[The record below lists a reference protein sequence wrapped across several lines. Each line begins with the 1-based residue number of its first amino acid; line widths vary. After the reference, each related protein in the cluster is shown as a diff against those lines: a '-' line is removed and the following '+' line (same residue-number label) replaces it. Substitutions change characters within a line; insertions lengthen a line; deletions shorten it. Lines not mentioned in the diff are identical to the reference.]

1 LDSSGFAI
9 ILVFVTAIL
18 TAFYLGTQLQKR
30 AKNKNGDFESF
41 SKPSIELP
49 VEATHV
55 IPPEEQ
61 NVLDD
66 RERGMIRSI
75 INLDSYD
82 VRNIMAP
89 RVDIIAVEIQD
100 SLEDVATQML
110 DSGHSQL
117 PVYINT
123 IDKVVGVIH
132 ARDLLPLLNTDRP
145 WPTLDKM
152 YRAPFFVPE
161 TKRLDELLT
170 EFQKTR
176 IQMALVIDEHGGT
189 EGLVTLE
196 DLLEEIVGEIED
208 EFSTVIDHELTLADN
223 GTMTVD
229 ARTSLN
235 DIENLLGIDFTGVEV
250 DTVGGLV
257 YTVLDKIP
265 KTGDEVTCHGLHIR
279 VLSTV
284 GRRLRKLRL
293 TINIPSNTQ

>member
-1 LDSSGFAI
+1 MA
-9 ILVFVTAIL
+9 
-18 TAFYLGTQLQKR
+18 AFYLGAKLQK
-30 AKNKNGDFESF
+30 KVKSKSGHDESF
-41 SKPSIELP
+41 HGNSVPLP
-49 VEATHV
+49 VEAKN
-55 IPPEEQ
+55 IILAEEQ
-61 NVLDD
+61 TNLDD
-66 RERGMIRSI
+66 RERTMIRSI
-75 INLDSYD
+75 INLDRYD
-82 VRNIMAP
+82 VRDIMAP

-100 SLEDVATQML
+100 TLETVATQML

-117 PVYINT
+117 PVYIET
-123 IDKVVGVIH
+123 IDNVVGVIH
-132 ARDLLPLLNTDRP
+132 ARDLLPLLNTNRP
-145 WPTLDKM
+145 WPKLEKM

-208 EFSTVIDHELTLADN
+208 EFSTATDTELKISED

-235 DIENLLGIDFTGVEV
+235 DIHNILGIDFSGAEV

-257 YTVLDKIP
+257 YTFLDKIP
-265 KTGDEVTCHGLHIR
+265 QTEDQVTCHGLNIK
-279 VLSTV
+279 VLSTL
-284 GRRLRKLRL
+284 GRRLRKLKIE
-293 TINIPSNTQ
+293 INTDNNIH

>member
-1 LDSSGFAI
+1 M
-9 ILVFVTAIL
+9 
-18 TAFYLGTQLQKR
+18 QLHKR
-30 AKNKNGDFESF
+30 STNRKGNFES
-41 SKPSIELP
+41 SIRTSLELP
-49 VEATHV
+49 IEATNI
-55 IPPEEQ
+55 IPAEEQ

-66 RERGMIRSI
+66 RERRMIRSI
-75 INLDSYD
+75 INLDRYD
-82 VRNIMAP
+82 VRDIMAP

-100 SLEDVATQML
+100 SLENVATKML

-117 PVYINT
+117 PVYIDT

-132 ARDLLPLLNTDRP
+132 ARDLLPLLNTNRP
-145 WPTLDKM
+145 WPKLDKM

-208 EFSTVIDHELTLADN
+208 EFSTVIDPELTLADD

-235 DIENLLGIDFTGVEV
+235 DIENILGIDFTEVEV

-257 YTVLDKIP
+257 YTFLDKIP
-265 KTGDEVTCHGLHIR
+265 ETGDEVTCHGLHIK
-279 VLSTV
+279 VLSTL

-293 TINIPSNTQ
+293 TINIPSNTY